1 MVQLTEFDMADYLNT
16 DEEVA
21 EYIRQILEDGDNEE
35 LAASLRHLAKARGL
49 SKPLQEDL
57 YSSSYLK
64 FSTVQQVCRALG
76 VTITTTTMP
85 QKTENQQKR
94 EELLQMDK
102 VNWQGDLDQLHQ
114 NRQLS
119 DQD

>member
-16 DEEVA
+16 DEEIA
-21 EYIRQILEDGDNEE
+21 EYIRQILEDGDYEE
-35 LAASLRHLAKARGL
+35 LAASLQHLAKARGL
-49 SKPLQEDL
+49 SKHLQKDL
-57 YSSSYLK
+57 CSSTHLK

-76 VTITTTTMP
+76 VMITAATMP
-85 QKTENQQKR
+85 QKTGTQQKR

-102 VNWQGDLDQLHQ
+102 VNWQGDLDQLRQ

>member
-49 SKPLQEDL
+49 SKPLQEEL
-57 YSSSYLK
+57 CSSTHLK

-76 VTITTTTMP
+76 VTITTAIMSK
-85 QKTENQQKR
+85 KTGNQKR

-102 VNWQGDLDQLHQ
+102 VNWQGDLDQLRQ

-119 DQD
+119 NQD